1 MLVPDERE
9 IMPHA
14 EIIEREDA
22 EAVGSQLPGGSHLIE
37 ECYAAVA
44 LDEAYDG
51 VHGLDFDAGGKI
63 DRRQPGGRKG
73 VLEDPAG
80 AGAGLAQDERL
91 AREVAQGVW
100 RRMELMPGAADG
112 DEILG
117 AEGERVVVAVGEIT
131 FDEGE
136 ADRALLQ
143 HDFELMR
150 VRHIDVDV
158 HGRVRMDELRERV
171 VYRILAYRH
180 GHADIET
187 LALGCLSQLLAQT
200 LLVIRHDLHRA
211 TEDFPRWRQH
221 QRLARLLEQRDA
233 VLALEAVDVLRDAGL
248 GDVERLGGTREIH
261 VLTYGQERVYSI
273 I

>member
-22 EAVGSQLPGGSHLIE
+22 EVAGSQLPGGSHLIE

-44 LDEAYDG
+44 LDEADDG

-100 RRMELMPGAADG
+100 QRMELMSGTADG

-180 GHADIET
+180 GHA
-187 LALGCLSQLLAQT
+187 
-200 LLVIRHDLHRA
+200 IRHDLHRA

-233 VLALEAVDVLRDAGL
+233 VLAFEAVDVLRDAGL
-248 GDVERLGGTREIH
+248 GDMESLGGAREIH
-261 VLTYGQERVYSI
+261 VLTYGQERIYSVI
-273 I
+273 